1 MNHNDP
7 ANKDQTYASASA
19 VAGLAREVEALRKAV
34 EPVTA
39 LSRQIDDLARVVRD
53 LAASQAAGG
62 PSAQGAPSW
71 LDLPADPGAVRSV
84 LEDLTGW
91 MREVFLRYTDAAQ
104 HLPECWLW
112 HPDVVEELLWLMYAW
127 LAAYRDEKATVARA
141 GDWHD
146 RYRPGVVRRIKALA
160 GNCSLENH
168 QPRGNRHTSGPVVP
182 LAEAMAPIAEWWA
195 TRRDEIPPE
204 PDDDQLAAAAA
215 AHRRPGGGR
224 R

>member
-1 MNHNDP
+1 MN
-7 ANKDQTYASASA
+7 AKDKEQNYASAAA

-39 LSRQIDDLARVVRD
+39 LSRQIDDLARVVQE
-53 LAASQAAGG
+53 LAARHAAAG
-62 PSAQGAPSW
+62 PSAEGAPSW
-71 LDLPADPGAVRSV
+71 LALPADPATVREV
-84 LEDLTGW
+84 LEELTGW
-91 MREVFLRYTDAAQ
+91 MRAVFLRYADAVQ

-112 HPDVVEELLWLMYAW
+112 HPDIVEELLWLMHAW
-127 LAAYRDEKATVARA
+127 LAAYRDENALVAKA

-168 QPRGNRHTSGPVVP
+168 QPRGTRHTSGPVVP
-182 LAEAMAPIAEWWA
+182 LAEAMAPIVEWWA
-195 TRRDEIPPE
+195 TRRDQTPPE
-204 PDDDQLAAAAA
+204 PDDEHLTAAATLQ
-215 AHRRPGGGR
+215 RRAGGGR